1 MFANTDNLIDEVMAE
16 RNASASQNLPETD
29 DVDKNIEIEPKN
41 TEAKVDI
48 DDKYADIPKDSDGN
62 PRYVFVEDLKTD
74 GLNLTREKREKINN
88 LRTIDRFNE
97 IPKLRKQQG
106 VATP

>member
-1 MFANTDNLIDEVMAE
+1 MCINTPEIGDVDEVDIE
-16 RNASASQNLPETD
+16 VET
-29 DVDKNIEIEPKN
+29 EPKN
-41 TEAKVDI
+41 TETEVDI

-88 LRTIDRFNE
+88 LHTIDRFNE